1 LKIIHLVNT
10 QFLADIK
17 RRFLSLITF
26 SHHMDHPSPMQ
37 TAAWR
42 KMSPSEKYQML
53 AATIVKAREL
63 KRAGLRHRFPQDS
76 PEQIESKLAHIWL
89 HARP

>member
-1 LKIIHLVNT
+1 
-10 QFLADIK
+10 
-17 RRFLSLITF
+17 
-26 SHHMDHPSPMQ
+26 MDLPSTIQ

-42 KMSPSEKYQML
+42 KMARSEKYQLL
-53 AATIVKAREL
+53 AAAIRNAREL
-63 KRAGLRHRFPQDS
+63 KRAGLRLRFPQDP